1 MEGAPLAIPN
11 ARLGTLNLRMQPM
24 TPNDARSEEIG
35 SIIGI
40 EEIAP
45 LQDHLKEVLEG
56 DAFRGSHRSGQ
67 FLKHIVDRAIAG
79 RFDSLKERVIGI
91 EVFGRS
97 PSYDT
102 GADAIVRVTASDV
115 RKRLLQHYGRPGT
128 PPEFR
133 ISLPSG
139 SYIPKIT
146 HEPHPHKGS
155 GDLPQALIRGIPD
168 PSPHTA
174 PAIATSPKDGPKKFQ
189 WLVLGLLFTAVNLG
203 VAVFGGSS
211 LRRAERSSTSTLPW
225 SAFFSASHP
234 TKLITS
240 DPNIAEIQ
248 GFTGGQ
254 ISLSDY
260 ANHTYVPNP
269 NLLTPDQRHFCFD
282 VLRGDK
288 ASSVDTPIAV
298 NVAQL
303 AETNSKKVS
312 VFAARSIQLSD
323 LQTDDNL
330 ILLGSPRSNPW
341 LGLFDSHLD
350 FRFEFDPT
358 SGREIIRNVHPR
370 SGELQTYVATAPGW
384 ATGQSF
390 AIIAFIQH
398 PDQNGQVLLLAGE
411 NGEGT
416 EAAGRLVVDLPRL
429 ASTLK
434 RCGISSSGP
443 PQHFEILLHLNTMAG
458 SPSNVDAAACH
469 IL

>member
-1 MEGAPLAIPN
+1 MI
-11 ARLGTLNLRMQPM
+11 
-24 TPNDARSEEIG
+24 PNDARSEETG
-35 SIIGI
+35 SVIVA

-56 DAFRGSHRSGQ
+56 DAFKGSHRSGQ
-67 FLKHIVDRAIAG
+67 FLKHVVDQAIAG
-79 RFDSLKERVIGI
+79 RFDCLKERVIGI

-102 GADAIVRVTASDV
+102 GTDAIVRVTASDV
-115 RKRLLQHYGRPGT
+115 RRRLLQHYGRPGT
-128 PPEFR
+128 APEFR

-146 HEPHPHKGS
+146 HEPRHYKVR
-155 GDLPQALIRGIPD
+155 DLPEVPVHGIP
-168 PSPHTA
+168 SPGPHAASATA
-174 PAIATSPKDGPKKFQ
+174 MSPGNGRNNLQ
-189 WLVLGLLFTAVNLG
+189 WLVLALLFTAVNLG
-203 VAVFGGSS
+203 VWFSLWSS
-211 LRRAERSSTSTLPW
+211 HRRAERSTSTLLW
-225 SAFFSASHP
+225 SAFFSAPHP

-269 NLLTPDQRHFCFD
+269 NLLTPEQKHFCFD

-298 NVAQL
+298 NIAQL
-303 AETNSKKVS
+303 AESNSKKID

-323 LQTDDNL
+323 LQADENL

-341 LGLFDSHLD
+341 FGLFDRDLD
-350 FRFEFDPT
+350 FRFEFDQA
-358 SGREIIRNVHPR
+358 SRREIIRNVHPR
-370 SGELQTYVATAPGW
+370 PGELPSYVATAPGW
-384 ATGQSF
+384 STGQSF

-411 NGEGT
+411 NAEGT
-416 EAAGRLVVDLPRL
+416 EAAGKLVVDLPRL

-434 RCGISSSGP
+434 RCGISPSGSL
-443 PQHFEILLHLNTMAG
+443 QHFEILLHLNTMAG

>member
-1 MEGAPLAIPN
+1 
-11 ARLGTLNLRMQPM
+11 M

-35 SIIGI
+35 SIIGA
-40 EEIAP
+40 EEIAL

-67 FLKHIVDRAIAG
+67 FLKHIVDQAIAG

-102 GADAIVRVTASDV
+102 GTDAIVRVTASDV

-128 PPEFR
+128 APEFR

-146 HEPHPHKGS
+146 HEPHHHKGR
-155 GDLPQALIRGIPD
+155 DLPPVLIHGISD
-168 PSPHTA
+168 PSSRAVSAT
-174 PAIATSPKDGPKKFQ
+174 ATSPRNGPNKLQ
-189 WLVLGLLFTAVNLG
+189 WLVLGLLFTAVNL
-203 VAVFGGSS
+203 AVSVLFWNSS
-211 LRRAERSSTSTLPW
+211 RRVERSSTSILPW
-225 SAFFSASHP
+225 SAFFSAPHP

-260 ANHTYVPNP
+260 ANHNYVPNP
-269 NLLTPDQRHFCFD
+269 DLLTPEQKHFCFD

-303 AETNSKKVS
+303 AATDSKKIS

-323 LQTDDNL
+323 LQTDENL

-341 LGLFDSHLD
+341 FGLFDSHLD

-370 SGELQTYVATAPGW
+370 PGELPSYVATAPGW

-390 AIIAFIQH
+390 AIIAFIPH

-443 PQHFEILLHLNTMAG
+443 PQHFELLLHLNTMAG
-458 SPSNVDAAACH
+458 SPSNVDTAACH

>member
-1 MEGAPLAIPN
+1 
-11 ARLGTLNLRMQPM
+11 M

-102 GADAIVRVTASDV
+102 GTDAIVRVTASDV

-189 WLVLGLLFTAVNLG
+189 WLVLGLLFTAVNIG
-203 VAVFGGSS
+203 VAV
-211 LRRAERSSTSTLPW
+211 
-225 SAFFSASHP
+225 
-234 TKLITS
+234 
-240 DPNIAEIQ
+240 
-248 GFTGGQ
+248 
-254 ISLSDY
+254 
-260 ANHTYVPNP
+260 
-269 NLLTPDQRHFCFD
+269 
-282 VLRGDK
+282 
-288 ASSVDTPIAV
+288 
-298 NVAQL
+298 
-303 AETNSKKVS
+303 
-312 VFAARSIQLSD
+312 
-323 LQTDDNL
+323 
-330 ILLGSPRSNPW
+330 
-341 LGLFDSHLD
+341 
-350 FRFEFDPT
+350 
-358 SGREIIRNVHPR
+358 
-370 SGELQTYVATAPGW
+370 
-384 ATGQSF
+384 
-390 AIIAFIQH
+390 
-398 PDQNGQVLLLAGE
+398 
-411 NGEGT
+411 
-416 EAAGRLVVDLPRL
+416 
-429 ASTLK
+429 
-434 RCGISSSGP
+434 
-443 PQHFEILLHLNTMAG
+443 
-458 SPSNVDAAACH
+458 
-469 IL
+469 

>member
-1 MEGAPLAIPN
+1 MALT
-11 ARLGTLNLRMQPM
+11 LGMQPM
-24 TPNDARSEEIG
+24 TPNDARSEDIG
-35 SIIGI
+35 SVIGT
-40 EEIAP
+40 EEVAP

-56 DAFRGSHRSGQ
+56 DAFKGSHRSGQ
-67 FLKHIVDRAIAG
+67 FLKHVVDRAIAG
-79 RFDSLKERVIGI
+79 RFDCLKERVIGV

-102 GADAIVRVTASDV
+102 GTDAIVRVTASDV

-146 HEPHPHKGS
+146 HEPRHHMG
-155 GDLPQALIRGIPD
+155 GDPPAVPTYGISD
-168 PSPHTA
+168 SSPHAVSAT
-174 PAIATSPKDGPKKFQ
+174 ATSSLSDPNKLR

-203 VAVFGGSS
+203 VWFFLWNSF
-211 LRRAERSSTSTLPW
+211 RPAESSSTSTPLW
-225 SAFFSASHP
+225 SAFFSVPHP

-269 NLLTPDQRHFCFD
+269 NLLTPDQKHFCFD

-303 AETNSKKVS
+303 AATNSKKIS
-312 VFAARSIQLSD
+312 VFSARSIQLSD
-323 LQTDDNL
+323 LQTDENL
-330 ILLGSPRSNPW
+330 IFLGSPRSNPW
-341 LGLFDSHLD
+341 FGLFDSHLD
-350 FRFEFDPT
+350 FRFEFDRT
-358 SGREIIRNVHPR
+358 SGKEIIRNVHPR
-370 SGELQTYVATAPGW
+370 PGELPSYVASAPGW

-390 AIIAFIQH
+390 AIIAFIQN

-434 RCGISSSGP
+434 RCGISPSGP
-443 PQHFEILLHLNTMAG
+443 SQHFELLLHLNTMAG

>member
-1 MEGAPLAIPN
+1 
-11 ARLGTLNLRMQPM
+11 MQP
-24 TPNDARSEEIG
+24 TPPNDARSEEFG
-35 SIIGI
+35 SIIGVD
-40 EEIAP
+40 EVGP

-56 DAFRGSHRSGQ
+56 DAFRGSPRSGQ
-67 FLKHIVDRAIAG
+67 FLKHIVEQAIAG
-79 RFDSLKERVIGI
+79 RFDCLKERIIGV

-102 GADAIVRVTASDV
+102 GTDAIVRVTASDV
-115 RKRLLQHYGRPGT
+115 RKRLLQHYGRIGT
-128 PPEFR
+128 AAEFR

-139 SYIPKIT
+139 SYVPRIT
-146 HEPHPHKGS
+146 HNPRHYRGEISSLALTPGVS
-155 GDLPQALIRGIPD
+155 AASAMEMLPGKRHSILP
-168 PSPHTA
+168 
-174 PAIATSPKDGPKKFQ
+174 
-189 WLVLGLLFTAVNLG
+189 WLGLGLLFTVVNLG
-203 VAVFGGSS
+203 GMFLFGNFSH
-211 LRRAERSSTSTLPW
+211 RAERSSITTLPW
-225 SAFFSASHP
+225 SAFFSSLRP

-248 GFTGGQ
+248 GFTGGE

-269 NLLTPDQRHFCFD
+269 NSLTPEQRHFCLD
-282 VLRGDK
+282 ILRGDK
-288 ASSVDTPIAV
+288 ASAVDTPIAV
-298 NVAQL
+298 NIAQL
-303 AETNSKKVS
+303 ATVNSKKIS
-312 VFAARSIQLSD
+312 VYAARSIQLSD
-323 LQTDDNL
+323 LQTDENL

-341 LGLFDSHLD
+341 VGLFDSRLD
-350 FRFEFDPT
+350 FRFEFDQA

-370 SGELQTYVATAPGW
+370 SGELPSYVATAPGW

-398 PDQNGQVLLLAGE
+398 PDQNGQVLLLEGE

-443 PQHFEILLHLNTMAG
+443 LQHFELLLHLNTMAG
-458 SPSNVDAAACH
+458 SPSNVDVTACH